1 MPDLSLSRRGLLRA
15 AAGGAAATSLAAC
28 GSGAAASGSVAK
40 GVAGQLRIGFQPP
53 YIVMDVLQ
61 KRKTLASAL
70 HGDGTD
76 VSLKVLDP
84 TVIQQSVAGR
94 ALDLGVGGLGPIQLS
109 SQPFSVVALVE
120 HSPRTQALLVRED
133 SGIKS
138 VTDLKGRKLG
148 SYGTTI
154 NANLFVLRAAEKA
167 GIDPGEIKFVPL
179 TTDQITS
186 ALLSGSVDAV
196 QTWDPFAAQ
205 LEASKRTRTL
215 LTGQGLVENY
225 VVIYGHRD
233 YVKKYPKTIA
243 KALRTYRK
251 ALTWVNAHHDEALR
265 LFASANKLDAE
276 VAALTF
282 RRREYLLSA
291 PNERFLADLK
301 RQERELKASGALAKS
316 VDWDAAIDHTIAAEA
331 LAAGG

>member
-15 AAGGAAATSLAAC
+15 AVGGAAATSLAAC
-28 GSGAAASGSVAK
+28 GTGASASGSAAK

-61 KRKTLASAL
+61 KQKTLASAL
-70 HGDGTD
+70 SGDGTD

-84 TVIQQSVAGR
+84 TIIQQSVAGR
-94 ALDLGVGGLGPIQLS
+94 ALDLGLGGLGPIQLS
-109 SQPFSVVALVE
+109 SQPFTVVALVE
-120 HSPRTQALLVRED
+120 HSPRTQALLVRKD
-133 SGIKS
+133 SDIKS
-138 VTDLKGRKLG
+138 VTDLKGKKLG

-167 GIDPGEIKFVPL
+167 GIDADDIKFVPL
-179 TTDQITS
+179 TTDQITA

-205 LEASKRTRTL
+205 LEATKRTRTL

-251 ALTWVNAHHDEALR
+251 ALTWVNAHQDDALR
-265 LFASANKLDAE
+265 LFASANRLDAE

-301 RQERELKASGALAKS
+301 RQERELKASGVLTKS
-316 VDWDAAIDHTIAAEA
+316 VDWEAAIDHTIAAKA
-331 LAAGG
+331 LTADG